1 VLIRIDVDVVHR
13 IDGAPRFALN
23 LPTRKAATMQ
33 KFFIV
38 ALMLLAGCNFASE
51 QPTMNHEPLENA
63 LIIGSA
69 ESPDPVLVK
78 VRELEE
84 RGIVKDVVVHE
95 SFPVQIRLR
104 APRKVIDELNRIPR
118 SGGLR

>member
-1 VLIRIDVDVVHR
+1 MKTV
-13 IDGAPRFALN
+13 
-23 LPTRKAATMQ
+23 
-33 KFFIV
+33 FIAV
-38 ALMLLAGCNFASE
+38 MMLFAGCGLDSK
-51 QPTMNHEPLENA
+51 QPTMRQDPLESA

-78 VRELEE
+78 VMELEKA
-84 RGIVKDVVVHE
+84 GVVKDVVVQE

-118 SGGLR
+118 VGGLR

>member
-1 VLIRIDVDVVHR
+1 MRQD
-13 IDGAPRFALN
+13 
-23 LPTRKAATMQ
+23 
-33 KFFIV
+33 
-38 ALMLLAGCNFASE
+38 
-51 QPTMNHEPLENA
+51 PLESA

-78 VRELEE
+78 VMELEKA
-84 RGIVKDVVVHE
+84 GVVKDVFVQE

-118 SGGLR
+118 VAGLR